1 MSNHSDAGLGD
12 TSPSTPL
19 HQQQLVE
26 TISARVLELVD
37 SGKATPIVVIDGW
50 AGSGK
55 STLADLV
62 QRQLFREGES
72 LPRLIHMDDLYDGWH
87 GLQAGSDYLLRQVLG
102 PVVARRSASW
112 QEYDWQAQQRGRWRI
127 FDGGTP
133 LIVEGC
139 GSLSAASAELAD
151 LRVWLEVPVAIRHER
166 WLARDG
172 HQFDEQWPIWEAQE
186 AEFYGRERSSER
198 ADLIGN

>member
-1 MSNHSDAGLGD
+1 M
-12 TSPSTPL
+12 PSSAEPSITEPL
-19 HQQQLVE
+19 NQSQLVE
-26 TISARVLELVD
+26 TICARVLELVD
-37 SGKATPIVVIDGW
+37 AGKVTPIVLIDGR

-72 LPRLIHMDDLYDGWH
+72 LPRVVHMDDLYDGWT
-87 GLQAGSDYLLRQVLG
+87 GLQAGSEYLLRQILT
-102 PVVARRSASW
+102 PMSARTSASW
-112 QEYDWQAQQRGRWRI
+112 QEFDWDAQQRGRWRV

-151 LRVWLEVPVAIRHER
+151 LRVWLEVPVEVRHER
-166 WLARDG
+166 WLAREG
-172 HQFDEQWPIWEAQE
+172 HRFDEQWPIWEAQE
-186 AEFYGRERSSER
+186 VEFYGRERSSDL
-198 ADLIGN
+198 ADLTGGAD